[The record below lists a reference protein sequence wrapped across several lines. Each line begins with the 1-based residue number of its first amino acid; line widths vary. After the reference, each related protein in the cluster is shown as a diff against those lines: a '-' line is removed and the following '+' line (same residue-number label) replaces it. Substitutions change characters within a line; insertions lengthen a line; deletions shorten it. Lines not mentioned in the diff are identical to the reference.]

1 MQTARQEGLR
11 PVHLFQKDTL
21 FKMLSRDFPYLK
33 SFKTVTLFGD
43 TCPFKPSLITEVSL
57 LWMGHKFYNCLGG
70 INSHFLLTKK
80 LSGAFV
86 QENLLV
92 NKMMLYEASF
102 QWLQIFATAK

>member
-11 PVHLFQKDTL
+11 PVHLLQKDTL

-57 LWMGHKFYNCLGG
+57 L
-70 INSHFLLTKK
+70 
-80 LSGAFV
+80 
-86 QENLLV
+86 
-92 NKMMLYEASF
+92 
-102 QWLQIFATAK
+102 